1 MQLTVLMDNNTY
13 IDQYYLGE
21 PAVSYYMEDRDI
33 RMLLDC
39 GYSDA
44 FIKNAAAMGIDL
56 AKLTHI
62 VFSHGHDDHTRGL
75 PFLRDAVDLHN
86 VEIIAHPDC
95 FAPREEDGLSFG
107 SPYLS
112 AEVEDFAKLRL
123 CAEPVWI
130 TDRLLYLGQIA
141 DTFGFEARRPIG
153 KRGCSCNCSEPQGFD
168 QSCAPDEPLVF
179 EQLGAHD
186 EPQGLHWVDDYC
198 YDDTALAYKT
208 DEGIFIITGC
218 SHSGICNIVEQAKR
232 LCGDERIAGILGG
245 FHLFDVDDRLLQTI
259 GYLDACNIKH
269 FYPCHCVSL
278 KAKAK
283 MMEKLDVE
291 EVGVGLQ
298 LEF

>member
-1 MQLTVLMDNNTY
+1 MKLTVLMDNNTY

-21 PAVSYYMEDRDI
+21 PAVSYYIEDDDLC
-33 RMLLDC
+33 MLLDC

-44 FIKNAAAMGIDL
+44 FISNASAMGIDL
-56 AKLTHI
+56 SKLTHI

-75 PFLRDAVDLHN
+75 QFLREQFDLSG
-86 VEIIAHPDC
+86 VEVIAHPDC

-107 SPYLS
+107 APYLP
-112 AEVEDFAKLRL
+112 AEVADFAKLHL
-123 CAEPVWI
+123 SSEPVWI
-130 TDRLLYLGQIA
+130 TEKLLYLGQIA
-141 DTFGFEARRPIG
+141 DSFDFEARRPIG
-153 KRGCSCNCSEPQGFD
+153 KRGCSCGCDAD
-168 QSCAPDEPLVF
+168 QA
-179 EQLGAHD
+179 
-186 EPQGLHWVDDYC
+186 WTDDYC

-208 DEGIFIITGC
+208 GDGIFIITGC

-245 FHLFDVDDRLLQTI
+245 FHLFDVDQRLKHTI
-259 GYLDACNIKH
+259 DYLDRCDIQN

-283 MMEKLDVE
+283 MIEKLDVE

>member
-1 MQLTVLMDNNTY
+1 MKLTVLMDNNTY

-21 PAVSYYMEDRDI
+21 PAVSYYIEEGDV

-44 FIKNAAAMGIDL
+44 FLKNAEAMDIDL
-56 AKLTHI
+56 SKLTHI

-75 PFLRDAVDLHN
+75 QFLREAVDLTD

-95 FAPREEDGLSFG
+95 FAPREEGGLGFG
-107 SPYLS
+107 APYLP
-112 AEVEDFAKLRL
+112 AEVADFARL
-123 CAEPVWI
+123 TLSAEPVWM
-130 TDRLLYLGQIA
+130 TDKLLYLGQIA

-153 KRGCSCNCSEPQGFD
+153 CRQTGET
-168 QSCAPDEPLVF
+168 
-179 EQLGAHD
+179 
-186 EPQGLHWVDDYC
+186 WTDDYC

-208 DEGIFIITGC
+208 DEGLFIITGC
-218 SHSGICNIVEQAKR
+218 SHSGICNIVEQAKA
-232 LCGDERIAGILGG
+232 LTGDNRIAGILGG
-245 FHLFDVDDRLLQTI
+245 FHLFDVDQRLEQTI
-259 GYLDACNIKH
+259 DYLDGCNIRD